1 MPSDDKI
8 QQYIDKIRSSNPVQR
23 GKAIQK
29 ISQICSLIG
38 TERTIY
44 ELIPYIVE
52 SCCFNEND
60 LVCIVRQLAM
70 LDFSQMDSSDIYK
83 LLLKMKFFAEISSK
97 LVRKEFIKLVKRISN
112 CTSEFSQ
119 LIVWY
124 ISELFAEVWY
134 VFHLT
139 GIGLMRKFKNRIQR
153 KDFNELKVKVSSI
166 LDDEIM
172 DLVLEYIRMCEKCI
186 DILDDDIL
194 NQIDEFSNHKSMSV
208 LCEIPKFYAIYAAKK
223 GSEDKMFQKSLV
235 FWNNCNWRIRY
246 SFVNAMKDYLKLKNP
261 PFEDIF
267 DVIYEIL
274 LDQGEE
280 EEIKLFVTDLL
291 NDLANYKNINKEKL
305 ITIIN
310 NLSIEQNKDF
320 KLSLTNFI
328 INYKNILD
336 IKYIKSTLLKLI
348 SDESQEVKSSA
359 FQSLNSLNL
368 MDEKLLKDFIKKNY
382 NWREKKNIPI
392 LLTKL
397 KDLSNLKEILL
408 VLLQDDSYEIR
419 KETINIL
426 PKIIST
432 YGKNVI
438 TSIIMP
444 VVIEISK
451 SSDYKLRQTA
461 IMSVVKI
468 EFYKENGLKLLRDAL
483 NDDIS
488 NVRLTLALYVDRSLH
503 DIVSKLQED
512 KDEEVKEAA
521 MQPPV
526 NICE

>member
-1 MPSDDKI
+1 M
-8 QQYIDKIRSSNPVQR
+8 
-23 GKAIQK
+23 
-29 ISQICSLIG
+29 
-38 TERTIY
+38 
-44 ELIPYIVE
+44 
-52 SCCFNEND
+52 
-60 LVCIVRQLAM
+60 
-70 LDFSQMDSSDIYK
+70 
-83 LLLKMKFFAEISSK
+83 
-97 LVRKEFIKLVKRISN
+97 
-112 CTSEFSQ
+112 
-119 LIVWY
+119 
-124 ISELFAEVWY
+124 
-134 VFHLT
+134 
-139 GIGLMRKFKNRIQR
+139 
-153 KDFNELKVKVSSI
+153 
-166 LDDEIM
+166 
-172 DLVLEYIRMCEKCI
+172 
-186 DILDDDIL
+186 
-194 NQIDEFSNHKSMSV
+194 
-208 LCEIPKFYAIYAAKK
+208 
-223 GSEDKMFQKSLV
+223 
-235 FWNNCNWRIRY
+235 
-246 SFVNAMKDYLKLKNP
+246 
-261 PFEDIF
+261 
-267 DVIYEIL
+267 
-274 LDQGEE
+274 
-280 EEIKLFVTDLL
+280 
-291 NDLANYKNINKEKL
+291 
-305 ITIIN
+305 
-310 NLSIEQNKDF
+310 
-320 KLSLTNFI
+320 
-328 INYKNILD
+328 D